1 MSTTNVTADGVRVED
16 VAVPAI
22 GDFTDIPVIE
32 IHVSEGDV
40 VAVDDSLVTL
50 ESDKATM
57 DIPSPHAG
65 IVRSL
70 RVALGDTVNVGTT
83 LLSVELTADDDNHDA
98 TPRAEVAQA
107 ADVSQQEPSPAA
119 VDEATSAAARS
130 VAASVL
136 PNPAAPAAGAPPPSP
151 AGQEPHAGPG
161 VRRLA
166 RELDVELSGVTG
178 TGAKG
183 RITKEDLR
191 AALSAPSGAGGVA
204 TGGAGI
210 PEVPSPDY
218 AQFGPV
224 HTVPLPRITRLSGP
238 YLHRSWLN
246 VPHVTHNDDADIT
259 RLEAYRT
266 ELDADAKTRGQRVTL
281 LSFLLKASAAVLREY
296 PQVNASLS
304 ADKTNL
310 VLKSY
315 YHVGVAVDTPEG
327 LVVPVLRDVDR
338 KGILELSAEL
348 GELSAQARA
357 GKLAVT
363 DMQGASFTISSLG
376 GIGGTSFTPIV
387 NAPEVAILG
396 VVRARTVPVWNGK
409 KFRPRLMLPMSFSYD
424 HRVIDG
430 ALAARFTR
438 SLCHRLEDVRRL
450 LL

>member
-1 MSTTNVTADGVRVED
+1 MSTTNVTADGVRLED

-57 DIPSPHAG
+57 DIPSPLAG

-83 LLSVELTADDDNHDA
+83 LLSVELTAAGENRDA
-98 TPRAEVAQA
+98 PPRAEVVQA
-107 ADVSQQEPSPAA
+107 SDVSQQEPSPAA
-119 VDEATSAAARS
+119 VDAATSAAARS
-130 VAASVL
+130 VAASVI
-136 PNPAAPAAGAPPPSP
+136 PSPATPAAGDPLP
-151 AGQEPHAGPG
+151 ARVGDEPHAGPG

-166 RELDVELSGVTG
+166 RELDLDLSGVTG

-191 AALSAPSGAGGVA
+191 AALSGAGGVA

-218 AQFGPV
+218 AQFGPIL
-224 HTVPLPRITRLSGP
+224 TVPLPRITRLSGP

-259 RLEAYRT
+259 SLEAYRQD
-266 ELDADAKTRGQRVTL
+266 LDADAKTRGQRVTL
-281 LSFLLKASAAVLREY
+281 LSFLLKASAAALREY

-304 ADKTNL
+304 ADKTSL

-315 YHVGVAVDTPEG
+315 YHIGVAVDTPEG
-327 LVVPVLRDVDR
+327 LVVAVLRDVDR
-338 KGILELSAEL
+338 KGIIELSTEL

-357 GKLAVT
+357 GKLAAT